1 MRSESGLPFE
11 SVQPSSL
18 GITEDGMIWRH
29 GTWEDGVIY
38 RKYICIFICITSQI
52 CIRFAKIS
60 WSFGSKRGFWKG
72 HDYPHLVVGRS
83 PGTPID
89 SEMLLEELRSCKALG
104 LDFPVRS
111 KHLDVGQKD
120 MKQFR
125 WFVCFFSGEKNIQL
139 PFKHHVFRWWCW
151 RGSKTFVFFSGYSWM
166 VFLA

>member
-1 MRSESGLPFE
+1 MLKFLGVSAAKE
-11 SVQPSSL
+11 VSL
-18 GITEDGMIWRH
+18 
-29 GTWEDGVIY
+29 
-38 RKYICIFICITSQI
+38 
-52 CIRFAKIS
+52 
-60 WSFGSKRGFWKG
+60 G

-139 PFKHHVFRWWCW
+139 PFKHHVFRWWC
-151 RGSKTFVFFSGYSWM
+151 
-166 VFLA
+166 